1 MSWRNSIAEASL
13 QPPKANLIFNQ
24 KLLISGFIL
33 LALGYGLINH
43 EFGEII
49 ISSIADAYIQVTSFV
64 AATLFLFYGIE
75 RLFKIDLTKNYRNQA
90 IFKYFLQPCSE
101 PTRMW
106 WGYYCSYPLCIRL
119 TQLWLCTRY
128 AYSYHGRCGISSN
141 RKRTINR
148 YIYNGIGS
156 NCRNYFWI
164 CC

>member
-64 AATLFLFYGIE
+64 AATLFLFYGI
-75 RLFKIDLTKNYRNQA
+75 
-90 IFKYFLQPCSE
+90 IF
-101 PTRMW
+101 
-106 WGYYCSYPLCIRL
+106 G
-119 TQLWLCTRY
+119 
-128 AYSYHGRCGISSN
+128 
-141 RKRTINR
+141 
-148 YIYNGIGS
+148 
-156 NCRNYFWI
+156 
-164 CC
+164 